1 MQAKRLSLFRSA
13 ETDDFYHVVLR
24 GSGREPVAANARD
37 RRVLNHLTIDT
48 IQRFDIRLHAYCL
61 MTHQLRALIQ
71 VDRSVLIETL
81 RRIAVRYSRYRR
93 VQAKLPGNAF
103 ERPYLAQRLESDA
116 EFLEVLRHIHLSP
129 IAANHVVSLDD
140 YPWSSHRAYV
150 GYKSNALITTDYGLS
165 LFSQDPS
172 RARAAYHQF
181 IARGISAN
189 VTRKA
194 RPKPFATNE
203 PVRRESGLLGK
214 LLAGMPDIDESVAR
228 ASTTTNDLTH
238 IELSSEP
245 SDDANAESTP
255 IRGISSRFLSFY

>member
-1 MQAKRLSLFRSA
+1 MRANRLSLFRTA
-13 ETDDFYHVVLR
+13 DTDGFFHVVLR
-24 GSGREPVAANARD
+24 GSGREPLAASARD

-61 MTHQLRALIQ
+61 MANQLRALIQ
-71 VDRSVLIETL
+71 VDESVLIETL

-93 VQAKLPGNAF
+93 VQTKLPGNAF
-103 ERPYLAQRLESDA
+103 ERPYLAQKIESDA

-129 IAANHVVSLDD
+129 VVGNHVVSLDD
-140 YPWSSHRAYV
+140 YPWSSHRSYI

-189 VTRKA
+189 VARKT
-194 RPKPFATNE
+194 RPKPKVAIETA
-203 PVRRESGLLGK
+203 RQDSGLLAR
-214 LLAGMPDIDESVAR
+214 LLAGMPNLDA
-228 ASTTTNDLTH
+228 ADLRSISKETP
-238 IELSSEP
+238 IELSAEP
-245 SDDANAESTP
+245 EHDPEDIAP